1 MEKLNIISGIK
12 QYRSEV
18 DTNFHM
24 PGHKGKDNILGE
36 MSENLNFYDITETL
50 GTDNLHYPTGFLK
63 DAMTYISKVYGSKKS
78 YMVVNGTS
86 CGIISAIMACTNPG
100 DKILV
105 QRDCHKSVY
114 NACILGDLKL
124 FYLYPEFN
132 KKYGLN
138 FSISLDKLDQM
149 LTDNQDIKMVVLTYP
164 TFYGICF
171 DVKKAVEIVHKHGK
185 ILMIDEAHGS
195 HLHFC
200 KELLPPSA
208 ESSGAD
214 IVTQSTHKTM
224 PCLTQGSI
232 LHIFS
237 DRVNVNNID
246 TMLRMLQTTSP
257 SYILMAS
264 IENAVHWMDE
274 HGEERLKRNIE
285 VFKRR
290 TLELR
295 NLGINVLEDDFLIS
309 EGLYDFDATRA
320 VISMSE
326 LGITGTELQ
335 DILRYKYKIQ
345 MEFADLQY
353 TVGYVTATD
362 EPEDIDRLF
371 DAVKEIYI
379 EESKSKEKR
388 EIIQIEAF
396 PQLQHERKMRK
407 AFYAENILLNMDD
420 AIGKTAAEF
429 IIPYPPGIPLVCP
442 GEIIVQDTIDYVK
455 VMLENGINV
464 NGVNKNNQV
473 RVVKWKEDL

>member
-1 MEKLNIISGIK
+1 MDKLNIISGIK

-24 PGHKGKDNILGE
+24 PGHKGKSGILEEIGN
-36 MSENLNFYDITETL
+36 NLSFYDITETI

-63 DAMTYISKVYGSKKS
+63 DAMKYIAASYGAKKS

-86 CGIISAIMACTNPG
+86 CGIISAITACTNPG

-124 FYLYPEFN
+124 DYLYPEFN
-132 KKYGLN
+132 KEYGLN
-138 FSISLDKLDQM
+138 FSISLEKLEQM
-149 LTDNQDIKMVVLTYP
+149 LINAPEIKMVVLTYP
-164 TFYGICF
+164 TFYGVCF
-171 DVKKAVEIVHKHGK
+171 DVKKAAEIVHKYDK

-200 KELLPPSA
+200 QELLPPSA

-214 IVTQSTHKTM
+214 IVTQSTHKTL
-224 PCLTQGSI
+224 PCMTQGSI
-232 LHIFS
+232 LHICS
-237 DRVNVNNID
+237 DRVDVNNIE

-264 IENAVHWMDE
+264 IENAVNWMNA
-274 HGEERLKRNIE
+274 HGKERLERNIE
-285 VFKRR
+285 VFKKR
-290 TLELR
+290 TKELR
-295 NLGINVLEDDFLIS
+295 DMGINVLEDDFLIS
-309 EGLYDFDATRA
+309 EGCYDFDATRA

-335 DILRYKYKIQ
+335 EILRYKYKIQ
-345 MEFADLQY
+345 MEMADLMY
-353 TVGYVTATD
+353 TVGYITATD
-362 EPEDIDRLF
+362 EPEDIERLF

-379 EESKSKEKR
+379 EESKSKDKR
-388 EIIQIEAF
+388 EFVQIEPF
-396 PQLQHERKMRK
+396 PNLEHAMKMRK
-407 AFYAENILLNMDD
+407 AFYSKNKLVDMDE
-420 AIGKTAAEF
+420 AIGMTAAEF

-442 GEIIVQDTIDYVK
+442 GEIIVEKTIDYVK
-455 VMLENGINV
+455 TMLENGIAV
-464 NGVNKNNQV
+464 NGVDKNNMV
-473 RVVKWKEDL
+473 RVVE